1 MPVGTI
7 GIAGVAVVTTT
18 IVSTVVSTAISTI
31 IISIGIS
38 ISLGFSI
45 SRAFVYLRDAIGG
58 SRGAHVLV
66 ATSNR
71 SSNNG
76 CDRGIGIG
84 VGVDRGIVGEEEIRI
99 SISRT
104 LAEMPV
110 GTIGI
115 AGVAVV
121 TTTVV
126 STVVSTAIGTI
137 VVSISI
143 GISLGFSISRAFV
156 YLRD

>member
-45 SRAFVYLRDAIGG
+45 SRALVYLRDAIGG

-84 VGVDRGIVGEEEIRI
+84 VGVDRGIVGEEESRI
-99 SISRT
+99 SLSISRA

-121 TTTVV
+121 
-126 STVVSTAIGTI
+126 ATI
-137 VVSISI
+137 PVP
-143 GISLGFSISRAFV
+143 ISRVAIV
-156 YLRD
+156 P